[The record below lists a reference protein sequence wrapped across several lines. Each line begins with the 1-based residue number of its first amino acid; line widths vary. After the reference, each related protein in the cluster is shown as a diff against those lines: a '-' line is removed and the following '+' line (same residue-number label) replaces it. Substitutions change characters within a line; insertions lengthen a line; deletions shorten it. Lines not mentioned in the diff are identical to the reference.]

1 VSGLSNNRPS
11 PSESGARGK
20 GLAARLLA
28 LRDLLDREGRR
39 LGRVAE
45 RPAVER
51 SFGACLAAAGAVVVA
66 LVLVFFAIAREVW
79 PSALAFG
86 SYAGSSPSRLFAE
99 PLELWTGGPED
110 AALVVRYLNDLGFL
124 PVTEPSALRPGRYF
138 LERFGGGD
146 SSSSGANKRGTT
158 SKTALSRTALTLWAR
173 QFSIG
178 SGESTRR
185 VVPSRRIVLAFSER
199 GVDEIVVEGERTESA
214 LLEPVELMAY
224 YGSELRDRRPVTLE
238 QVPQTVVRAV
248 LAAEDAAFFD
258 HGGVSLP
265 GTIRAAWVNFRRGGI
280 AQGGSTIT
288 QQLARTLYLDS
299 SRTFHRKG
307 REAVLANLI
316 EQRYSKNAILEAYLN
331 ETYWGVRDGVS
342 VIGLGAAAR
351 TWFGKDPI
359 DLDLAEAALLAGM
372 IQAPGRYL
380 PDVRPLAA
388 LARREWV
395 LERLA
400 ALGWIGSSERDAAG
414 ATELVLAPGRPPRR
428 ARYFADAVTE
438 EARRGFGVEKL
449 AAAGFTLYSTLQWR
463 DQLAAEDAMSEGL
476 SRLEERWERQPTGA
490 PPLQGSLLSVDPRT
504 GAVLAYVGG
513 REYSASQFD
522 RVQDARR
529 QIGSLFKPIVY
540 AAAFAGTT
548 VGPNDLVRDEP
559 LSVRYEEKVW
569 SPRNSQGRYHGPVT
583 LRRALEASLNAAT
596 VRLAVHTGLDMV
608 ADQAR
613 ALGLPL
619 DAEVGP
625 SLVLGASSASSW
637 QVASAY
643 SVLANRGR
651 QVPLHGLRSVVDPD
665 GSVLDRGPEALE
677 AHDVVSE
684 RAAFLVTSLLQGV
697 VVRGTAR
704 QVRSLGLEDPVA
716 GKTGTSN
723 EGRDGWFAGYSSERA
738 TVVWVGYDDNRATR
752 LTGTRGALPLWTRF
766 SLEVRPTGG
775 YAQTPPPPGFVQAW
789 VDPASGGLASMTC
802 PARILE
808 YLPAGAAE
816 VSPCPLHSH
825 HVVGTATIAA
835 LEPDSSEEGGPGDGA
850 WDSDEIVA
858 AARRSAA
865 QSIVR
870 AFGAA
875 RAEAGTWTAT
885 SGTGVA
891 VLQRSGLVG
900 GGAPNLRTD
909 VEIAGPPSADVSR
922 RWVLIASPS
931 ERGLASLATEA
942 SNLGSLL
949 PSATDDARGT
959 REQTEVLE
967 LDGPRGR
974 LLRVVPA
981 ASGARQLP

>member
-1 VSGLSNNRPS
+1 MSVLNNNRVKWV
-11 PSESGARGK
+11 AA
-20 GLAARLLA
+20 GLL
-28 LRDLLDREGRR
+28 DLLDREGRR
-39 LGRVAE
+39 LGRVAA

-51 SFGACLAAAGAVVVA
+51 SFGACLAAAGAVLVA
-66 LVLVFFAIAREVW
+66 LALVFVAIAREVW

-86 SYAGSSPSRLFAE
+86 SYGGSSPSRLFAE
-99 PLELWTGGPED
+99 PLELSTGGPED
-110 AALVVRYLNDLGFL
+110 AELIVRYLNDLEFL
-124 PVTEPSALRPGRYF
+124 PVAELSALRPGRYF
-138 LERFGGGD
+138 LERFGGSDG
-146 SSSSGANKRGTT
+146 SAS
-158 SKTALSRTALTLWAR
+158 TALTLWAR

-185 VVPSRRIVLAFSER
+185 VVPSRRIVLVFSER
-199 GVDEIVVEGERTESA
+199 SVDEIVVDGERTESA
-214 LLEPVELMAY
+214 LLEPVELMTY

-238 QVPQTVVRAV
+238 QVPQAVVRAV
-248 LAAEDAAFFD
+248 LAAEDAAFFE

-265 GTIRAAWVNFRRGGI
+265 GTIRAAWVNFRRGRI

-316 EQRYSKNAILEAYLN
+316 EQRYPKSAILEAYLN
-331 ETYWGVRDGVS
+331 ESYWGVRDGVS

-380 PDVRPLAA
+380 PNVRPAAA

-395 LERLA
+395 LDRLA
-400 ALGWIGSSERDAAG
+400 RLGWIGSAERDAA
-414 ATELVLAPGRPPRR
+414 AASELVLAPGRPPRR
-428 ARYFADAVTE
+428 ARYFADAVAE
-438 EARRGFGVEKL
+438 EARRRFGLEEL
-449 AAAGFTLYSTLQWR
+449 GAAGFTLHSTLRWR

-476 SRLEERWERQPTGA
+476 SRLEERWARQPAHA

-513 REYSASQFD
+513 REYSGSQFD

-559 LSVRYEEKVW
+559 LTVRYEEEVW

-596 VRLAVHTGLDMV
+596 VRLAVHTGLDMI

-625 SLVLGASSASSW
+625 SMVLGASAASSW

-651 QVPLHGLRSVVDPD
+651 QVPLHGLLCVVDPD
-665 GSVLDRGPEALE
+665 GSVLERELE

-766 SLEVRPTGG
+766 SLEVRPAGG
-775 YAQTPPPPGFVQAW
+775 YAQTPSPPGFVQAW
-789 VDPASGGLASMTC
+789 VDPTSGGLASMTC
-802 PARILE
+802 PSRILE
-808 YLPAGAAE
+808 YLPVGAAE

-825 HVVGTATIAA
+825 HVANTTMTAA
-835 LEPDSSEEGGPGDGA
+835 LEPGSSDSN
-850 WDSDEIVA
+850 EIVA

-865 QSIVR
+865 LSIVR

-875 RAEAGTWTAT
+875 RAEAGTSTAT
-885 SGTGVA
+885 SSTGIA

-900 GGAPNLRTD
+900 DG
-909 VEIAGPPSADVSR
+909 VPSEGVSG
-922 RWVLIASPS
+922 RWILIASP
-931 ERGLASLATEA
+931 A
-942 SNLGSLL
+942 
-949 PSATDDARGT
+949 
-959 REQTEVLE
+959 EQTEVLE
-967 LDGPRGR
+967 LDGPLGR

-981 ASGARQLP
+981 AASARQL